1 MSPQHTI
8 TESPAVNDSF
18 SPFNIHFYRK
28 YFQLNTGDFLS
39 QCAAAFNPIGKLSDA
54 QINSTGD
61 LYGPVWITAT
71 IVWCLFFSN
80 TLSDILNVYMTGND
94 VNQNYTGLLLKAINL
109 LYGYIL
115 LAPLLF
121 VTVTRFVYRIP
132 QVICYSR
139 LVSIYGYANVI
150 WGPASL
156 FAVFRGV
163 LPEHPKLS
171 MILKWVVILLGGIF
185 SGLNIST
192 KIYQYLKNVA
202 FVEDQK
208 SILLL
213 VSGVIFLHLW
223 FTIVVKIVFF
233 GELQ

>member
-1 MSPQHTI
+1 MAQYS
-8 TESPAVNDSF
+8 AFNDSF
-18 SPFNIHFYRK
+18 SPFSLHFYRK
-28 YFQLNTGDFLS
+28 YFQLNTIDFFS

-54 QINSTGD
+54 QMNSTGD

-80 TLSDILNVYMTGND
+80 TLSDILNVYMTGKD
-94 VNQNYTGLLLKAINL
+94 INQNYTGLLLRAINL

-115 LAPLLF
+115 LVPLLF
-121 VTVTRFVYRIP
+121 IAVTRFVYKIP
-132 QVICYSR
+132 QIICYSR

-156 FAVFRGV
+156 FAVLRAVFPG
-163 LPEHPKLS
+163 HPKLS
-171 MILKWVVILLGGIF
+171 MILKWFVILLGGVF
-185 SGLNIST
+185 SGLNISS
-192 KIYQYLKNVA
+192 KLYHYLNDVA

-208 SILLL
+208 SSLLL
-213 VSGVIFLHLW
+213 ISGVIFLHLC
-223 FTIVVKIVFF
+223 FTIIVKIVFF